1 MAKLARMA
9 AVWVSLLAGGAAGA
23 QSIPVTIPPPAL
35 DTRLYRLPIDAEA
48 TLWTNDAGT
57 APTGHWRAKVGMDH
71 MVNPLT
77 YVAPDGSEVHVLSAV
92 SALELVGGV
101 QVGMFRVGL
110 DVPVL
115 MRVEGDQLQSASG
128 IGDIALETR
137 ATVLDRDTR
146 DAPTGVAGLIR
157 VSVPSSTVDAAV
169 GTQGVGVE
177 LEGIVDHRR
186 GPVLVAANLGSRWL
200 PRAAIGSLEWGS
212 YGYGRL
218 GAGWFLVDDAGVSID
233 LVGHLVYGIPL
244 LTAAGHP
251 AEGILGGFGRVHE
264 QVVLRGGIGTG
275 LSGGVGAPDLRVV
288 AAVGFEPEEVRD
300 RDDDGVRDHLDACP
314 LQAEDPDGY
323 ADDDGCPDPT
333 ERVTLSV
340 RSLLGTPLPDAR
352 MTVQT
357 EAGLQ
362 EGGAELSLD
371 LHPGT
376 WQVTAWANRYEEA
389 EVSFVVAAG
398 RETRVDVSLVP
409 RFGELRVI
417 VQDPSGA
424 YLSGTLAVDGERPVR
439 VVGGVGRAEAM
450 AGDCRATVQVEGH
463 FPATVDAVVDAGQR
477 TNRTVVLKPI
487 LATLGAD
494 AIELLKPVRFDEG
507 PPGVH
512 PDSIPLLDQVA
523 DLLLAHPELE
533 RVSIETRSWG
543 AGNSLRARL
552 RSAAQAD
559 AVRRYLVDRGVAE
572 GRLLAVGLGVAWED
586 DVGPEAEHPTTVFR
600 IEQRAR

>member
-1 MAKLARMA
+1 MPKLARMA
-9 AVWVSLLAGGAAGA
+9 AALVSLLAGGAAGA
-23 QSIPVTIPPPAL
+23 QSVPVTIPPPAL
-35 DTRLYRLPIDAEA
+35 DTRLYRLPVDAEA

-77 YVAPDGSEVHVLSAV
+77 YLAPNGSTVHVLSGV

-101 QVGMFRVGL
+101 QLGMFRVGL

-115 MRVEGDQLQSASG
+115 LRVQGDQLAPVSG
-128 IGDIALETR
+128 MGDLALETK

-146 DAPTGVAGLIR
+146 DGPTGVAGLLR

-169 GTQGVGVE
+169 GTRGVGVDV
-177 LEGIVDHRR
+177 EGIVDHRM

-212 YGYGRL
+212 LGYGRL
-218 GAGWFLVDDAGVSID
+218 GAGWFLAEDAGVSID

-244 LTAAGHP
+244 STAAGHP

-300 RDDDGVRDHLDACP
+300 RDEDGIRDHLDACP

-340 RSLLGTPLPDAR
+340 RSLLGTPLPEAR

-357 EAGLQ
+357 EGGPT
-362 EGGAELSLD
+362 EGGAELTLD

-376 WQVTAWANRYEEA
+376 WQVAAWADRYEEA

-417 VQDPSGA
+417 VQDPTGA
-424 YLSGTLAVDGERPVR
+424 YLSGTLVVDGERPVR
-439 VVGGVGRAEAM
+439 VSGGVGRAEAM
-450 AGDCRATVQVEGH
+450 AGDRRATVQVEGY
-463 FPATVDAVVDAGQR
+463 FPATLDAEVRAGQR
-477 TNRTVVLKPI
+477 TNQTVVLEPI
-487 LATLGAD
+487 LATLGD
-494 AIELLKPVRFDEG
+494 ELIELLQPVRFDDAMPE
-507 PPGVH
+507 VH
-512 PDSIPLLDQVA
+512 PDSQLLLNQVA
-523 DLLLAHPELE
+523 DILLGHPELE
-533 RVSIETRSWG
+533 RVTIETRSTG
-543 AGNSLRARL
+543 PENSLRNRI
-552 RSAAQAD
+552 RSAARAD

-572 GRLLAVGLGVAWED
+572 GRLVAVGIGVAATDGADPDGEST
-586 DVGPEAEHPTTVFR
+586 TTVFR